1 MLPRRL
7 PPLPP
12 PAVLM
17 AALCTFWKVLR
28 RLLRRPLPPPPPP
41 TRPTVRLQTAAAA
54 FPSTLARPITTT
66 TTLII
71 PAHLGT
77 ILRRR
82 RITTARWAR
91 IDTRPMAPMEAVLGP
106 VVVAITCTP
115 PPVVMIEVV
124 ITKITFCVPPEH
136 QRVNHSSPLR
146 WQLQPIQ
153 EAPPIVVTT
162 TMAVSASQTCT
173 VEGRTVVVN
182 ITR

>member
-54 FPSTLARPITTT
+54 FPSTLVVPITIT

-71 PAHLGT
+71 PVHLGT

-91 IDTRPMAPMEAVLGP
+91 IDTRPMAPMEAEVLVP
-106 VVVAITCTP
+106 VVVVVITCTP

-124 ITKITFCVPPEH
+124 ITKITFCVLERRPPVS
-136 QRVNHSSPLR
+136 RSSPLR
-146 WQLQPIQ
+146 WPLLPIQ
-153 EAPPIVVTT
+153 EALIVVIT
-162 TMAVSASQTCT
+162 TMAV
-173 VEGRTVVVN
+173 
-182 ITR
+182 